1 MNLNDLLKFNKIYI
15 QCHDNPDADTIASG
29 FALRQFFVD
38 HGKEVV
44 FFYSGKFEIQKSNL
58 KLMLRELKIPV
69 VYIKKDELPVL
80 TEELLILA
88 DCQYCAGNVT
98 GVDAQNV
105 VVIDHHQLEM
115 EENENCEIQ
124 SGMGSCSTVVW
135 KLLSEAGYPVDE
147 DTRIGTA
154 LYYGLYT
161 DTNQF
166 AELYNPLDMDM
177 RESVSVN
184 QSMIRQFRNANI
196 SRAELET
203 AGVALIRNIYNGQY
217 RYAII
222 KSAPCDP
229 NILGVISDFL
239 LQVDDVDTCVVYNE
253 LNDGIK
259 LSVRSCIKEVRANEL
274 AEFLC
279 EGIGS
284 GGGHV
289 EKAGGFISAKL
300 YEEQYEGLHMEA
312 YFSDRLN
319 DYFENSEIIYA
330 KTAEVD
336 ISDMELY
343 QKKEMVLGFVR
354 ANNVYPVGTKITV
367 RTLEG
372 DVELEV
378 TGDLIIMI
386 GIKGEV
392 YPITEEKFNKS
403 YRVVSE
409 KADLLKDTV
418 IQMKYIPVLK
428 NRTDNT
434 SCQITQFAGSCA
446 TTGTACIYVRQLDK
460 TTKIFTAWDEERYML
475 GKAGDYLAVREN
487 DMHDIYIVEKN
498 IFNLTYEKV

>member
-1 MNLNDLLKFNKIYI
+1 MNLTELLGYDKVYI
-15 QCHDNPDADTIASG
+15 QCHDNPDADTLASG
-29 FALRQFFVD
+29 FALRKFFID

-44 FFYSGKFEIQKSNL
+44 LFYSGKFEIQKSNL
-58 KLMLRELKIPV
+58 KLMLKELQIPII
-69 VYIKKDELPVL
+69 YIKEEGLPVL
-80 TEELLILA
+80 KKELLILV
-88 DCQYCAGNVT
+88 DCQYGAGNVT
-98 GVDAQNV
+98 KVEAKKV

-115 EENENCEIQ
+115 EENEWCEIQ
-124 SGMGSCSTVVW
+124 SGIGSCSTVVW
-135 KLLSEAGYPVDE
+135 NLLNESGYPVDE
-147 DTRIGTA
+147 DVCIGTA

-177 RESVSVN
+177 REAVSVN
-184 QSMIRQFRNANI
+184 QSMIRQFRNSNI
-196 SRAELET
+196 SRQELET
-203 AGVALIRNIYNGQY
+203 AGIALIRNIYNGQH

-253 LNDGIK
+253 VADGAK
-259 LSVRSCIKEVRANEL
+259 LSVRSCVKEVRANEL

-300 YEEQYEGLHMEA
+300 YAAQHDGLHMEA

-319 DYFENSEIIYA
+319 EYFETSQIIYA
-330 KTAEVD
+330 KTAEMDV
-336 ISDMELY
+336 SDMELY

-354 ANNVYPVGTKITV
+354 ANNVYPVGTKVTV

-372 DVELEV
+372 DIELEV
-378 TGDLIIMI
+378 TEDLIIMI

-392 YPITEEKFNKS
+392 YPITEEKFSKS
-403 YRVVSE
+403 YRIISE

-418 IQMKYIPVLK
+418 IKMKYIPVLK

-434 SCQITQFAGSCA
+434 SCQITAFAGSCA
-446 TTGTACIYVRQLDK
+446 TTGTSRIHVRKLDK

-475 GKAGDYLAVREN
+475 GKVGDYLAVREN
-487 DMHDIYIVEKN
+487 DLHDIYIVEKN